1 MEKTQLNVAFSYHSI
16 LLGYLCLHA
25 PVRERFM
32 AIHSK
37 RSFEPLLES
46 IREFIVLH
54 KRTLAAMDGE
64 PATRPEANAVNRLQN
79 LVDELGRAQ

>member
-16 LLGYLCLHA
+16 LLGYLCLHG

-32 AIHSK
+32 SIHSK
-37 RSFEPLLES
+37 RSLEPLLES

-54 KRTLAAMDGE
+54 RRTLAAMDGE
-64 PATRPEANAVNRLQN
+64 PATRPEANAVNRLQS
-79 LVDELGRAQ
+79 LVDELERLQ